1 MNNQEEIA
9 AVANVADNNSPKTN
23 GNFRSKP
30 SPIFVGA
37 KKLLGLE
44 WPQSKEDKWRDFE
57 TEAMPFSNDLFRV
70 AMWMT
75 RNRDEA
81 EDLVQE
87 TMFQAMRSFHQYE
100 MGTNCRAWLTTIMH
114 NLNAKRLK
122 KLGRMTLVED
132 TEDRLAETIPFDP
145 PIPEAITD
153 EEVLEALREVP
164 QHFRHVVVLADV
176 EDFSYKEISSILNL
190 PMGTVMS
197 RLHRARKILRLKLAA
212 YAKKYGVELTRQVTK
227 A

>member
-1 MNNQEEIA
+1 M
-9 AVANVADNNSPKTN
+9 
-23 GNFRSKP
+23 
-30 SPIFVGA
+30 
-37 KKLLGLE
+37 LGIKWLE
-44 WPQSKEDKWRDFE
+44 SKEDKWRDFE

-87 TMFQAMRSFHQYE
+87 TMFQAMRSFHRYE
-100 MGTNCRAWLTTIMH
+100 MGTNCRAWLMTIMH
-114 NLNAKRLK
+114 NLNAKRWR
-122 KLGRMTLVED
+122 KLGRMSLVED
-132 TEDRLAETIPFDP
+132 TEDRLAETIPFEP
-145 PIPEAITD
+145 SIPEGITD

-164 QHFRHVVVLADV
+164 QHFRSVVVLADV

-197 RLHRARKILRLKLAA
+197 RLHRARKVLRLKLVD
-212 YAKKYGVELTRQVTK
+212 YAKNYGFGVNRQ
-227 A
+227 AAGN

>member
-1 MNNQEEIA
+1 MNNPDEIISA
-9 AVANVADNNSPKTN
+9 MENAENDKASETDLDLKRKS
-23 GNFRSKP
+23 

-44 WPQSKEDKWRDFE
+44 RPQSKEDKWRDFE

-122 KLGRMTLVED
+122 KLGRMTVVED
-132 TEDRLAETIPFDP
+132 TEDRLAETIPFVP
-145 PIPEAITD
+145 SIPEGITD

-164 QHFRHVVVLADV
+164 QHFRQVVVLADV
-176 EDFSYKEISSILNL
+176 EDFSYKEISTILNL

-197 RLHRARKILRLKLAA
+197 RLHRARKVLRLKLAD
-212 YAKKYGVELTRQVTK
+212 YAKNYGVGENLQV
-227 A
+227 AV